1 MAKQFNITYTNFLGG
16 LNNRKAPHLLEANE
30 GQIVKNVDLRDGM
43 LRPLRDLGTTTKTF
57 TGLSRN
63 YKWIWYAAG
72 SRWLGA
78 DQYRY
83 ALNDGAKTYFTVPGS
98 APRVHETAGSSYFQE
113 HRMGVTPPTNIT
125 WSFGNI
131 NPSGIFSRGT
141 YTYAITYETYDGL
154 ESNPPAFPL
163 VLTVDLD
170 NWRANFTIYA
180 STDKRVVRANI
191 YRSELNG
198 SVLYYAGSVEAKNFG
213 FTDNFV
219 DLNIPDTSLDKL
231 RPLTW
236 GTGGSPPGPNESTS
250 IVADHGVPPALS
262 ILSNSLH
269 SVNDSTGV
277 SGSGILF
284 GAVGSTVRWSML
296 GYPEY
301 WPEVNF
307 FNAGENV
314 ESIISWAGSTY
325 IFTSN
330 YIYIASGYS
339 DDEISIK
346 KSLAS
351 IGVYPGMG
359 HLTKLTPKGVIYLS
373 REGLTL
379 FDSANSVVISSSKLS
394 RSFLDPTQKT
404 FQAAAYYRD
413 KYYLFCES
421 NGQGETII
429 ADLKDGLENIRFST
443 STHNIKA
450 ATTANFTEP
459 AYAEK
464 VAPLPGRLGNL
475 YVVTPGIYTTFPTI
489 TFSDTSLQV
498 TANVSIEN
506 VTVGNA
512 GSGYT
517 ATPTVTVTGTC
528 TRQAKLEAVLVN
540 DKVSSI
546 TVVDPGEGYTVMPTV
561 TIAAPLS
568 GTQATVS
575 TVQVKLSG
583 ARLYSTVQF
592 TAQATV
598 QSANPPYYYGH
609 YLNPD
614 RSSKVNGTYTNSM
627 LTNLST
633 NTVDNLTG
641 HTYLNPNVEVTT
653 NENYINFAQAGL
665 PYQLIT
671 KPNITT
677 APTAIVSGTTAGTGL
692 GGTVS
697 VDVEPVGCRDLGLTT
712 LGSKIWKFGG
722 EIYASPG
729 LGRISTSFVHSYD
742 PNISQWSSENVSIPI
757 TGNHNYSGFIYNQP
771 VVTVGSFAYTPTLK
785 WTNDN
790 TSPTRKLFAFSTGNS
805 GQTSV
810 DVPNTFVALAS
821 DGTYIYMGGLNNPLV
836 KITANG
842 TSTTNGTTLINNV
855 VFHGFSLVC
864 ANNKLYFI
872 GGKYDVTNPSTY
884 YSDVYEIDKNTG
896 TYITDS
902 TGPNFGFNGRA
913 YHVTAVVDD
922 RYIIIHGGETLDSNG
937 NLIYLSD
944 LHVYDTQA
952 AAGQRW
958 VKKFDTIASIGERSQ
973 HAMTLVGRDL
983 YIAGG
988 SNSDTL
994 FTDDMYRLPVDQL
1007 FDRDEQGSPLYPNM
1021 YVAEGLSSGQVRV
1034 KPFESGY
1041 AMTTWQW
1048 RGREEMAPDNGPLLT
1063 WMRARV
1069 YGFGHMTWKVLVN
1082 GSLPG
1087 SPFSK
1092 AFQTVASAV
1101 SRFWFPSN
1109 NTVRGQRLTLDITQ
1123 GSVAPTNNDN
1133 ITRIEIEAKQDGE
1146 L

>member
-1 MAKQFNITYTNFLGG
+1 MARQFNITYTNFLGG
-16 LNNRKAPHLLEANE
+16 LNNRKAAHLLEPNE

-43 LRPLRDLGTTTKTF
+43 LRPMRDLGTTTKTF
-57 TGLSRN
+57 SGLSRN

-83 ALNDGAKTYFTVPGS
+83 ALNDGSKTYFTVPGS

-113 HRMGVTPPTNIT
+113 HRMGVTPPPDLI
-125 WSFGNI
+125 WSVGNI
-131 NPSGIFSRGT
+131 NPAGVFSPGT
-141 YTYAITYETYDGL
+141 YTYAVTYETYDGL

-163 VLTVDLD
+163 QISFDFN
-170 NWRANFTIYA
+170 NWRVSFTVYA
-180 STDKRVVRANI
+180 SNDRRVVRANI

-198 SVLYYAGSVEAKNFG
+198 GVLYYAGSVDAKNFG
-213 FTDNFV
+213 TANNFV
-219 DLNIPDTSLDKL
+219 DNYIPDTALDKL

-236 GTGGSPPGPNESTS
+236 GTGGSPVAGSA
-250 IVADHGVPPALS
+250 IVADHGVPPVLS
-262 ILSNSLH
+262 ILSNALH
-269 SVNDSTGV
+269 SVNDVSGV
-277 SGSGILF
+277 AGSGILF

-307 FNAGENV
+307 FNANENV
-314 ESIISWAGSTY
+314 ESILSWAGATY
-325 IFTSN
+325 IFTSSN
-330 YIYIASGYS
+330 ILIARGYS
-339 DDEISIK
+339 DDDISITK
-346 KSLAS
+346 TLSA

-359 HLTKLTPKGVIYLS
+359 HLTKLTPRGAIYLS
-373 REGLTL
+373 REGLAL
-379 FDSANSVVISSSKLS
+379 FDGSNSTIISSGKLS
-394 RSFLDPTQKT
+394 REFLDPTSSVRSANQFVT
-404 FQAAAYYRD
+404 SAYYQD
-413 KYYLFCES
+413 KYYLFCNS
-421 NGQGETII
+421 ETII
-429 ADLKDGLENIRFST
+429 LDMRDGLENLRFST
-443 STHNIKA
+443 STHSIKA
-450 ATTANFTEP
+450 ATTANFSEP

-464 VAPLPGRLGNL
+464 VAPLPGRLGDL

-506 VTVGNA
+506 VTVNSA

-517 ATPTVTVTGTC
+517 ATPDVTVTGNC
-528 TRQAKLEAVLVN
+528 TRQAKLQAVLVN

-561 TIAAPLS
+561 TIAAPPAG
-568 GTQATVS
+568 GTQATISQVS
-575 TVQVKLSG
+575 VKLSS
-583 ARLYSTVQF
+583 ARTYSTFQL

-598 QSANPPYYYGH
+598 AAPGNAYYGH

-614 RSSKVNGTYTNSM
+614 RSSKVNGTYTYSM
-627 LTNLST
+627 IAKNST
-633 NTVDNLTG
+633 NIVDNITG
-641 HTYLNPNVEVTT
+641 HGYYNPSVEVTT
-653 NENYINFAQAGL
+653 IENYLNFVQGDG
-665 PYQLIT
+665 YQLIT

-677 APTAIVSGTTAGTGL
+677 APTATVSGTTAGTGL
-692 GGTVS
+692 GGTVTVGIES
-697 VDVEPVGCRDLGLTT
+697 VGCRKLGLIT

-757 TGNHNYSGFIYNQP
+757 TGNHNYTGSISSQP
-771 VVTVGSFAYTPTLK
+771 AVTVGSFAYTPTLQ
-785 WTNDN
+785 WTGDATANA
-790 TSPTRKLFAFSTGNS
+790 RKLFAFSTGNW
-805 GQTSV
+805 GVTTV
-810 DVPNTFVALAS
+810 DVPNTFVALAA
-821 DGTYIYMGGLNNPLV
+821 DATHIYMASLNNPLV

-842 TSTTNGTTLINNV
+842 TSTTNGTTLINTIYY
-855 VFHGFSLVC
+855 HGFSMVC
-864 ANNKLYFI
+864 ANNKLYAI
-872 GGKYDVTNPSTY
+872 GGQYDFNGTSTY
-884 YSDVYEIDKNTG
+884 YSTINEIDKNTG
-896 TYITDS
+896 AITTDS
-902 TGPNFGFNGRA
+902 TGADFGFTGRS
-913 YHVTAVVDD
+913 YHVSAVVDD
-922 RYIIIHGGETLDSNG
+922 RYIIIHGGESKDANG

-958 VKKFDTIASIGERSQ
+958 VKKFDTIASIGERSK
-973 HAMTLVGRDL
+973 HAMTLFGSDL
-983 YIAGG
+983 YIVGG

-994 FTDDMYRLPVDQL
+994 FTDDVYRLPVDQL
-1007 FDRDEQGSPLYPNM
+1007 LDYNLTPNL
-1021 YVAEGLSSGQVRV
+1021 YVAGALSGSTVDV
-1034 KPFESGY
+1034 KPFGGGN
-1041 AMTTWQW
+1041 AMSTWQW

-1082 GSLPG
+1082 GI
-1087 SPFSK
+1087 SPPTAPSTFSR
-1092 AFQTVASAV
+1092 AFQALASAV

-1109 NTVRGQRLTLDITQ
+1109 NTVRGQRLTLDISERS
-1123 GSVAPTNNDN
+1123 GVGYEPTNTDN

-1146 L
+1146 